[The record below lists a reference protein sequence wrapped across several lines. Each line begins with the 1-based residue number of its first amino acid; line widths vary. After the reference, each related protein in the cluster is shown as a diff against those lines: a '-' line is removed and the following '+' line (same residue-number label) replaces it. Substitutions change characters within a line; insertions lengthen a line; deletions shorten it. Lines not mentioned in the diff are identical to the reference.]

1 MDIFKLVGS
10 IFVKTDD
17 ADKSIDGIQ
26 KKTSSLATNIG
37 NKMQTAGKKIE
48 GVGKALA
55 PISAIAGATL
65 GASVKSASDF
75 TDAMAKVSTLV
86 DTSKVSVDDL
96 SKVFLDLSNA
106 SGKSATELA
115 EAGYQALSASV
126 PVEKL
131 GQFTKT
137 ATDLAKVGFTDTST
151 AVDVLTTAINAY
163 GMETEDAEAIANKL
177 VKTQNRGKTTVN
189 ELASSMGKIIPT
201 ASAMNVDID
210 NLTAGYVV
218 LTKQGIA
225 TAESTTYMNSMLNEL
240 GDSGTT
246 VGGILKEETG
256 MSFQELMA
264 NGDSLGHV
272 LATIY
277 ARSLEDG
284 VAFNEL
290 WGSAEAGKS
299 ALALINYGADEFEVE
314 LEALQEDTNEL
325 GDGLEKLNTP
335 SAKVHKS
342 LNQIKNSGI
351 QLGTAFL
358 TAVAPV
364 LDKVSAGI
372 EKATT
377 WFNSLD
383 EGTKQNIATMLLFV
397 AGLAPV
403 LIGIGKFITLAG
415 SVITAIGTIK
425 TAITGVGTVLSG
437 LGVAVN
443 PIGLIIGAIAL
454 LAVGFVYLWNTSE
467 SFRNFWINL
476 WNVISSTVI
485 SIVNSVKSWL
495 ADAWNV
501 IKNTAVNV
509 WNSLKSGVTNIINGL
524 RSTITNVINNIRNT
538 MTNVWNSIKSTI
550 TNIVNGIKSTV
561 TSVWNSIKSSVTNTV
576 NSIKS
581 TVSSVWNSIK
591 STVTN
596 VMNGIKTTITTAWNN
611 AKTTVTT
618 AVNGI
623 KTSVSSALNSASST
637 VSSIFSNIQ
646 SSISSKINSAREAVT
661 SAISAIRGAFN
672 FSWSLPHLSLPHISI
687 SGGFSI
693 NPPSVPHFGISWYKK
708 AMEDPFL
715 FTRPT
720 LFDVNPITGTAK
732 GAGEAG
738 DEMMYGHSNLMEDIR
753 NASGTADLGEKIDRL
768 IDLLMKYLPQLANM
782 QVVMDSGTV
791 AGELAPVIDQKLG
804 QTGKRKDRWN

>member
-163 GMETEDAEAIANKL
+163 SMETEDAESIATKL
-177 VKTQNRGKTTVN
+177 VKTQNLGKTTVN

-210 NLTAGYVV
+210 NLTAGYVS

-225 TAESTTYMNSMLNEL
+225 TAEATTYMNSMLNEL
-240 GDSGTT
+240 GDSGTD

-256 MSFQELMA
+256 MSFQECMES
-264 NGDSLGHV
+264 GMSLGDV
-272 LATIY
+272 L
-277 ARSLEDG
+277 G
-284 VAFNEL
+284 VLKKHADDNGTAFNEL
-290 WGSAEAGKS
+290 WGSAEAGKAS
-299 ALALINYGADEFEVE
+299 LAILNGGVDEFNSTVSTMKEN
-314 LEALQEDTNEL
+314 TNEL
-325 GDGLEKLNTP
+325 SEGLDKLNTP
-335 SAKVHKS
+335 SAKVRKS

-351 QLGTAFL
+351 ELGTAFL
-358 TAVAPV
+358 TTVAPV

-372 EKATT
+372 EKLTT

-403 LIGIGKFITLAG
+403 LIGIGKFIALVG
-415 SVITAIGTIK
+415 SVITAIGTI
-425 TAITGVGTVLSG
+425 TSAISGVGAVLAG

-443 PIGLIIGAIAL
+443 PIGLIVGAIAL

-476 WNVISSTVI
+476 WNVISTTVI
-485 SIVNSVKSWL
+485 NIVNSVKAWL
-495 ADAWNV
+495 VNAWNA
-501 IKNTAVNV
+501 IKNTAVNT
-509 WNSLKSGVTNIINGL
+509 WNSLKSGVTNIING
-524 RSTITNVINNIRNT
+524 
-538 MTNVWNSIKSTI
+538 MKSTI
-550 TNIVNGIKSTV
+550 TN
-561 TSVWNSIKSSVTNTV
+561 
-576 NSIKS
+576 
-581 TVSSVWNSIK
+581 VWNSIK

-596 VMNGIKTTITTAWNN
+596 VMNGIKTSITTAWNN

-618 AVNGI
+618 SVNGI
-623 KTSVSSALNSASST
+623 KTSISTALNSAKST
-637 VSSIFSNIQ
+637 VSNIFSNIQ
-646 SSISSKINSAREAVT
+646 SSIRNKINSAKDAVT
-661 SAISAIRGAFN
+661 TAINNIKSAFN
-672 FSWSLPHLSLPHISI
+672 FSWHLPHLALPHISI
-687 SGGFSI
+687 SGSFSLT
-693 NPPSVPHFGISWYKK
+693 PPSVPHFGISWYKK
-708 AMEDPFL
+708 AMEDPWL
-715 FTRPT
+715 FTKPT

-738 DEMMYGHSNLMEDIR
+738 NEMMYSHSKLMEDIR

-782 QVVMDSGTV
+782 QVVMDSGTL
-791 AGELAPVIDQKLG
+791 AGELAPAIDRRLG
-804 QTGKRKDRWN
+804 DVSGRKDRWN

>member
-163 GMETEDAEAIANKL
+163 SMETEDAESIATKL
-177 VKTQNRGKTTVN
+177 VKTQNLGKTTVN

-210 NLTAGYVV
+210 NLTAGYVS

-225 TAESTTYMNSMLNEL
+225 TAEATTYMNSMLNEL
-240 GDSGTT
+240 GDSGTD

-256 MSFQELMA
+256 KSFQECMES
-264 NGDSLGHV
+264 GMSLGDV
-272 LATIY
+272 L
-277 ARSLEDG
+277 G
-284 VAFNEL
+284 VLKKHADDNGTAFNEL
-290 WGSAEAGKS
+290 WGSAEAGKAS
-299 ALALINYGADEFEVE
+299 LAILNGGVDEFNGTVSTMKEN
-314 LEALQEDTNEL
+314 TNEL
-325 GDGLEKLNTP
+325 SEGLDKLNTP
-335 SAKVHKS
+335 SAKVRKS

-403 LIGIGKFITLAG
+403 LIGIGKFITLVG
-415 SVITAIGTIK
+415 SVITAISTIK

-476 WNVISSTVI
+476 WNVISTTAI
-485 SIVNSVKSWL
+485 NIVNTVKAWL
-495 ADAWNV
+495 ANAWNA
-501 IKNTAVNV
+501 IRNTAVNT

-524 RSTITNVINNIRNT
+524 
-538 MTNVWNSIKSTI
+538 KSTI
-550 TNIVNGIKSTV
+550 TN
-561 TSVWNSIKSSVTNTV
+561 
-576 NSIKS
+576 
-581 TVSSVWNSIK
+581 VWNSIK

-596 VMNGIKTTITTAWNN
+596 VMNGIKTSITTAWNN

-623 KTSVSSALNSASST
+623 KTNISTALNSAKST
-637 VSSIFSNIQ
+637 VSNIFSNIQ
-646 SSISSKINSAREAVT
+646 SSIRDKINSAKDAVT
-661 SAISAIRGAFN
+661 TAINNIKSAFN
-672 FSWSLPHLSLPHISI
+672 FSWSLPHLALPHISI
-687 SGGFSI
+687 SGSFSI

-738 DEMMYGHSNLMEDIR
+738 DEIMYGHSNLMEDIR
-753 NASGTADLGEKIDRL
+753 NASGTADLGEKIDKL

-782 QVVMDSGTV
+782 QVVMDSGIL
-791 AGELAPVIDQKLG
+791 AGELAPVIDRRLG
-804 QTGKRKDRWN
+804 DVSGRKDRWN

>member
-163 GMETEDAEAIANKL
+163 SMETEDAESIATKL
-177 VKTQNRGKTTVN
+177 VKTQNLGKTTVN

-210 NLTAGYVV
+210 NLTAGYVS

-225 TAESTTYMNSMLNEL
+225 TAEATTYMNSMLNEL

-256 MSFQELMA
+256 MSFQECMDS
-264 NGDSLGHV
+264 GMSLGDV
-272 LATIY
+272 L
-277 ARSLEDG
+277 G
-284 VAFNEL
+284 VLKKHADDNGTAFNEL
-290 WGSAEAGKS
+290 WGSAEAGKAS
-299 ALALINYGADEFEVE
+299 LAILNGGVDEFNSTVSTMKEN
-314 LEALQEDTNEL
+314 TNEL
-325 GDGLEKLNTP
+325 SEGLDKLNTP
-335 SAKVHKS
+335 SAKVRKS

-403 LIGIGKFITLAG
+403 LIGIGKFIALVG
-415 SVITAIGTIK
+415 SVITAIGTI
-425 TAITGVGTVLSG
+425 TSAISGVGTVLAG
-437 LGVAVN
+437 LGIAVN
-443 PIGLIIGAIAL
+443 PIGLIVGAIAL

-476 WNVISSTVI
+476 WNVISTTVMN
-485 SIVNSVKSWL
+485 IVSSVSAWL
-495 ADAWNV
+495 VNAWNA
-501 IKNTAVNV
+501 IRNTAVNV
-509 WNSLKSGVTNIINGL
+509 WNSLRSGVTNIINGL
-524 RSTITNVINNIRNT
+524 KSTITNVWNN
-538 MTNVWNSIKSTI
+538 
-550 TNIVNGIKSTV
+550 
-561 TSVWNSIKSSVTNTV
+561 
-576 NSIKS
+576 
-581 TVSSVWNSIK
+581 IK

-596 VMNGIKTTITTAWNN
+596 VMNNIKTSITTAWNN

-618 AVNGI
+618 SVNGI
-623 KTSVSSALNSASST
+623 KTSISTALNSAKST
-637 VSSIFSNIQ
+637 VTNIFNSIKSAITE
-646 SSISSKINSAREAVT
+646 KINGAKSAVT

-672 FSWSLPHLSLPHISI
+672 FTWSLPHLSLPHISI

-693 NPPSVPHFGISWYKK
+693 NPPSVPHFGISWYRK
-708 AMEDPFL
+708 AMEDPWL
-715 FTRPT
+715 FTKPT

-738 DEMMYGHSNLMEDIR
+738 NEMMYSHSKLMEDIR

-782 QVVMDSGTV
+782 QVVMDSGTL
-791 AGELAPVIDQKLG
+791 AGELAPAIDRRLG
-804 QTGKRKDRWN
+804 DVSGRKDRWN

>member
-163 GMETEDAEAIANKL
+163 SMETEDAESIATKL
-177 VKTQNRGKTTVN
+177 VKTQNLGKTTVN

-210 NLTAGYVV
+210 NLTAGYVS

-225 TAESTTYMNSMLNEL
+225 TAEATTYMNSMLNEL
-240 GDSGTT
+240 GDSGTD

-256 MSFQELMA
+256 MSFQECMES
-264 NGDSLGHV
+264 GMSLGDV
-272 LATIY
+272 L
-277 ARSLEDG
+277 G
-284 VAFNEL
+284 VLKKHADDNGTAFNEL
-290 WGSAEAGKS
+290 WGSAEAGKAS
-299 ALALINYGADEFEVE
+299 LAILNGGVDEFNSTVSTMKEN
-314 LEALQEDTNEL
+314 TNEL
-325 GDGLEKLNTP
+325 SEGLDKLNTP
-335 SAKVHKS
+335 SAKVRKS

-351 QLGTAFL
+351 ELGTAFL
-358 TAVAPV
+358 TTVAPV

-372 EKATT
+372 EKLTT

-383 EGTKQNIATMLLFV
+383 DGTKQTIATMLLLV
-397 AGLAPV
+397 AGIAPV
-403 LIGIGKFITLAG
+403 LIGIGKFIALVG
-415 SVITAIGTIK
+415 SVITAIGTI
-425 TAITGVGTVLSG
+425 TSAISGVGAVLAG
-437 LGVAVN
+437 LGIAVN
-443 PIGLIIGAIAL
+443 PIGLIVGAISL
-454 LAVGFVYLWNTSE
+454 LAVGFVYLWNTSD
-467 SFRNFWINL
+467 SFRQFFIDL
-476 WNVISSTVI
+476 WNTISTTV
-485 SIVNSVKSWL
+485 VSVVTAMGAWL
-495 ADAWNV
+495 TNAWNT
-501 IKNTAVNV
+501 IRNTVVNV
-509 WNSLKSGVTNIINGL
+509 WNAIRSTVTNVVNGI
-524 RSTITNVINNIRNT
+524 RSVV
-538 MTNVWNSIKSTI
+538 TNVWNAIR
-550 TNIVNGIKSTV
+550 
-561 TSVWNSIKSSVTNTV
+561 
-576 NSIKS
+576 
-581 TVSSVWNSIK
+581 

-596 VMNGIKTTITTAWNN
+596 VMNNIRSTITNVWNTAKSTVSNAINGIKTTI
-611 AKTTVTT
+611 
-618 AVNGI
+618 
-623 KTSVSSALNSASST
+623 SSGLNSAKST
-637 VSSIFSNIQ
+637 VTNIFNNIK
-646 SSISSKINSAREAVT
+646 SAITEKINGAKTAV
-661 SAISAIRGAFN
+661 SQAIANIKSAFN
-672 FSWSLPHLSLPHISI
+672 FSWHLPHLALPHVSI
-687 SGGFSI
+687 SGSFSI
-693 NPPSVPHFGISWYKK
+693 NPPSVPHFGISWYRK
-708 AMEDPFL
+708 AMEDPLL

-720 LFDVNPITGTAK
+720 IFDVDPTTGKAK
-732 GAGEAG
+732 GAGESG
-738 DEMMYGHSNLMEDIR
+738 DEMMYGHSNLMNDIR
-753 NASGTADLGEKIDRL
+753 EASGTADLGEKIDRL
-768 IDLLMKYLPQLANM
+768 LDLLTRYLPELANM
-782 QVVMDSGTV
+782 QVVMDSGTL
-791 AGELAPVIDQKLG
+791 AGELAPAIDRNLG
-804 QTGKRKDRWN
+804 VTGGRKGRWN

>member
-163 GMETEDAEAIANKL
+163 SMETEDAESIATKL
-177 VKTQNRGKTTVN
+177 VKTQNLGKTTVN

-210 NLTAGYVV
+210 NLTAGYVS

-225 TAESTTYMNSMLNEL
+225 TAEATTYMNSMLNEL

-256 MSFQELMA
+256 MSFQECMDS
-264 NGDSLGHV
+264 GMSLGDV
-272 LATIY
+272 L
-277 ARSLEDG
+277 G
-284 VAFNEL
+284 VLKKHADENGTAFNEL
-290 WGSAEAGKS
+290 WGSAEAGKAS
-299 ALALINYGADEFEVE
+299 LAILNGGVDEFNSTVQTMKEN
-314 LEALQEDTNEL
+314 TNEL
-325 GDGLEKLNTP
+325 SEGLDKLNTP
-335 SAKVHKS
+335 SAKVRKS

-364 LDKVSAGI
+364 LDKVSEGI

-403 LIGIGKFITLAG
+403 LIGIGKFIALVG
-415 SVITAIGTIK
+415 SVITAIGTI
-425 TAITGVGTVLSG
+425 TSAISGVGAVLAG

-443 PIGLIIGAIAL
+443 PIGLIVGAIAL

-476 WNVISSTVI
+476 WNVISTTVMN
-485 SIVNSVKSWL
+485 IVSSVSAWL
-495 ADAWNV
+495 ANAWNA

-509 WNSLKSGVTNIINGL
+509 WNSLKSGVTNIINNL
-524 RSTITNVINNIRNT
+524 KSTI
-538 MTNVWNSIKSTI
+538 TNVWNSIKST
-550 TNIVNGIKSTV
+550 V
-561 TSVWNSIKSSVTNTV
+561 TS
-576 NSIKS
+576 
-581 TVSSVWNSIK
+581 
-591 STVTN
+591 
-596 VMNGIKTTITTAWNN
+596 VMNGIKTTVTNVWNS
-611 AKTTVTT
+611 AKTTVSN
-618 AVNGI
+618 AINGI
-623 KTSVSSALNSASST
+623 KTTISSGLNSAKST
-637 VSSIFSNIQ
+637 VTNIFNNI
-646 SSISSKINSAREAVT
+646 K
-661 SAISAIRGAFN
+661 SAITEKMNGAKSAVSQAIANIKSAFN

-782 QVVMDSGTV
+782 QVVMDSGTL
-791 AGELAPVIDQKLG
+791 AGELTPAIDRRLG
-804 QTGKRKDRWN
+804 VTGERKGRWN

>member
-163 GMETEDAEAIANKL
+163 SMETEDAESIATKL
-177 VKTQNRGKTTVN
+177 VKTQNLGKTTVD

-210 NLTAGYVV
+210 NLTAGYVS

-225 TAESTTYMNSMLNEL
+225 TAEATTYMNSMLNEL

-256 MSFQELMA
+256 MSFQECMDS
-264 NGDSLGHV
+264 GMSLGDV
-272 LATIY
+272 L
-277 ARSLEDG
+277 G
-284 VAFNEL
+284 VLKKHADDNGTAFNEL
-290 WGSAEAGKS
+290 WGSAEAGKAS
-299 ALALINYGADEFEVE
+299 LAILNGGVDEFNGTVSTMKEN
-314 LEALQEDTNEL
+314 TNEL
-325 GDGLEKLNTP
+325 SEGLNKLNTP
-335 SAKVHKS
+335 SAKVRKS

-403 LIGIGKFITLAG
+403 LIGIGKFIALVG
-415 SVITAIGTIK
+415 SVITAIGTI
-425 TAITGVGTVLSG
+425 TSAISGVGTVLAG
-437 LGVAVN
+437 LGIAVN
-443 PIGLIIGAIAL
+443 PIGLIVGAIAL

-476 WNVISSTVI
+476 WNVISTTVMN
-485 SIVNSVKSWL
+485 IVSSVSAWL
-495 ADAWNV
+495 ANAWNA
-501 IKNTAVNV
+501 IRNTAVNV
-509 WNSLKSGVTNIINGL
+509 WNSLRSGVTNIINGL
-524 RSTITNVINNIRNT
+524 KSTITNVWNN
-538 MTNVWNSIKSTI
+538 
-550 TNIVNGIKSTV
+550 
-561 TSVWNSIKSSVTNTV
+561 
-576 NSIKS
+576 
-581 TVSSVWNSIK
+581 IK

-596 VMNGIKTTITTAWNN
+596 VMNNIKTTITTAWNN

-618 AVNGI
+618 SVNGI
-623 KTSVSSALNSASST
+623 KTSISTALNSAKST
-637 VSSIFSNIQ
+637 VSSIFSSIK
-646 SSISSKINSAREAVT
+646 SSITEKINGAKTAVT
-661 SAISAIRGAFN
+661 TAINNIKSAFN
-672 FSWSLPHLSLPHISI
+672 FSWHLPHLALPHISI
-687 SGGFSI
+687 SGSFSLT
-693 NPPSVPHFGISWYKK
+693 PPSVPHFGISWYKK
-708 AMEDPFL
+708 AMEDPWL
-715 FTRPT
+715 FTKPT

-738 DEMMYGHSNLMEDIR
+738 NEMMYSHSKLMEDIR
-753 NASGTADLGEKIDRL
+753 NASGTADLGDKIDRL

-782 QVVMDSGTV
+782 QVVMDSGTL
-791 AGELAPVIDQKLG
+791 AGELAPAIDRRLG
-804 QTGKRKDRWN
+804 DVSGRKDRWN

>member
-1 MDIFKLVGS
+1 MDIFTLVGS

-163 GMETEDAEAIANKL
+163 SMETEDAESIATKL
-177 VKTQNRGKTTVN
+177 VKTQNLGKTTVN

-210 NLTAGYVV
+210 NLTAGYVS

-225 TAESTTYMNSMLNEL
+225 TAEATTYMNSMLNEL

-256 MSFQELMA
+256 MSFQECMDS
-264 NGDSLGHV
+264 GMSLGDV
-272 LATIY
+272 L
-277 ARSLEDG
+277 G
-284 VAFNEL
+284 VLKKHADDNGTAFNEL
-290 WGSAEAGKS
+290 WGSAEAGKAS
-299 ALALINYGADEFEVE
+299 LAILNGGVDEFNSTVSTMKEN
-314 LEALQEDTNEL
+314 TNEL
-325 GDGLEKLNTP
+325 SEGLDKLNTP
-335 SAKVHKS
+335 SAKVRKS

-403 LIGIGKFITLAG
+403 LIGIGKFIALVG
-415 SVITAIGTIK
+415 SVITAIGTI
-425 TAITGVGTVLSG
+425 TSAISGVGTVLAG

-443 PIGLIIGAIAL
+443 PIGLIVGAIAL

-467 SFRNFWINL
+467 GFRNFWINL
-476 WNVISSTVI
+476 WNVISTTVMN
-485 SIVNSVKSWL
+485 IVSSVSAWL
-495 ADAWNV
+495 ANAWNT
-501 IKNTAVNV
+501 IRNTAVNV
-509 WNSLKSGVTNIINGL
+509 WNSLKSGVTNIVNGIK
-524 RSTITNVINNIRNT
+524 STI
-538 MTNVWNSIKSTI
+538 TNVWNSI
-550 TNIVNGIKSTV
+550 N
-561 TSVWNSIKSSVTNTV
+561 
-576 NSIKS
+576 
-581 TVSSVWNSIK
+581 

-596 VMNGIKTTITTAWNN
+596 VMNGIKTTITNVWNTAKSTVSN
-611 AKTTVTT
+611 AI
-618 AVNGI
+618 NGI
-623 KTSVSSALNSASST
+623 KTTISSGLNSAKST
-637 VSSIFSNIQ
+637 VTNIFNSIKSAITE
-646 SSISSKINSAREAVT
+646 KINGAKSAV
-661 SAISAIRGAFN
+661 SQAIANIKSAFN

-753 NASGTADLGEKIDRL
+753 NASGTADLGDKIDRL

-782 QVVMDSGTV
+782 QVVMDSGTL
-791 AGELAPVIDQKLG
+791 AGELAPAIDRRLG
-804 QTGKRKDRWN
+804 VTGERKGRWN

>member
-26 KKTSSLATNIG
+26 KKTSSLATTIG

-163 GMETEDAEAIANKL
+163 GLETEDAEAIANKL

-325 GDGLEKLNTP
+325 GDGLDKLNTP

-403 LIGIGKFITLAG
+403 LIGIGKFIALVG
-415 SVITAIGTIK
+415 SVITAIGTI
-425 TAITGVGTVLSG
+425 TSAISGVGAVLAG

-443 PIGLIIGAIAL
+443 PIGLIVGAIAL

-467 SFRNFWINL
+467 GFRNFWINL
-476 WNVISSTVI
+476 WNVISTTVMN
-485 SIVNSVKSWL
+485 IVSSVSAWL
-495 ADAWNV
+495 ANAWNT
-501 IKNTAVNV
+501 IRNTAVNI
-509 WNSLKSGVTNIINGL
+509 WNGLKSSV
-524 RSTITNVINNIRNT
+524 
-538 MTNVWNSIKSTI
+538 
-550 TNIVNGIKSTV
+550 TNIVNGIKST
-561 TSVWNSIKSSVTNTV
+561 ITN
-576 NSIKS
+576 
-581 TVSSVWNSIK
+581 VWNSIK

-596 VMNGIKTTITTAWNN
+596 VMNGIKTSITTAWNS

-618 AVNGI
+618 SINGI
-623 KTSVSSALNSASST
+623 KTTISSGLNSAKST
-637 VSSIFSNIQ
+637 VTNIFNSIKSAITE
-646 SSISSKINSAREAVT
+646 KINGAKTAVT
-661 SAISAIRGAFN
+661 TAINNIKSAFN
-672 FSWSLPHLSLPHISI
+672 FSWHLPHLALPHISI
-687 SGGFSI
+687 SGSFSLT
-693 NPPSVPHFGISWYKK
+693 PPSVPHFGISWYKK
-708 AMEDPFL
+708 AMEDPWL
-715 FTRPT
+715 FTKPT

-738 DEMMYGHSNLMEDIR
+738 NEMMYSHSKLMEDIR

-782 QVVMDSGTV
+782 QVVMDSGTL
-791 AGELAPVIDQKLG
+791 AGELAPVIDRRLG
-804 QTGKRKDRWN
+804 DVSGRKDRWN

>member
-26 KKTSSLATNIG
+26 KKTSSLATTIG

-163 GMETEDAEAIANKL
+163 SMETEDAESIATKL
-177 VKTQNRGKTTVN
+177 VKTQNLGKTTVN

-210 NLTAGYVV
+210 NLTAGYVS

-225 TAESTTYMNSMLNEL
+225 TAEATTYMNSMLNEL

-256 MSFQELMA
+256 MSFQECMDS
-264 NGDSLGHV
+264 GMSLGDV
-272 LATIY
+272 L
-277 ARSLEDG
+277 G
-284 VAFNEL
+284 VLKGHADENGTAFNEL
-290 WGSAEAGKS
+290 WGSAEAGKAS
-299 ALALINYGADEFEVE
+299 LAILNGGVDEFNSTVSTMKEN
-314 LEALQEDTNEL
+314 TNEL
-325 GDGLEKLNTP
+325 SEGLDKLNTP
-335 SAKVHKS
+335 STKVRKS

-351 QLGTAFL
+351 QLGTAFITGL
-358 TAVAPV
+358 APT

-403 LIGIGKFITLAG
+403 LIGIGKFIALVG
-415 SVITAIGTIK
+415 SVITAIGTI
-425 TAITGVGTVLSG
+425 TSAISGVGAVLAG
-437 LGVAVN
+437 LGIAVN
-443 PIGLIIGAIAL
+443 PIGLIVGAISL

-476 WNVISSTVI
+476 WNVISTTVMN
-485 SIVNSVKSWL
+485 IVSSVSAWL
-495 ADAWNV
+495 ANAWNA
-501 IKNTAVNV
+501 IMTTAVNI
-509 WNSLKSGVTNIINGL
+509 WNSLKSGVTNIVNGL
-524 RSTITNVINNIRNT
+524 
-538 MTNVWNSIKSTI
+538 KSTI
-550 TNIVNGIKSTV
+550 TD
-561 TSVWNSIKSSVTNTV
+561 VWNA
-576 NSIKS
+576 
-581 TVSSVWNSIK
+581 IK

-596 VMNGIKTTITTAWNN
+596 VMNGIKTTITNVWNTAKSTVSN
-611 AKTTVTT
+611 AI
-618 AVNGI
+618 NGI
-623 KTSVSSALNSASST
+623 KTTISSGLNSAKST
-637 VSSIFSNIQ
+637 VTNIFNSIKSAITE
-646 SSISSKINSAREAVT
+646 KINGAKSAVT

-672 FSWSLPHLSLPHISI
+672 FSWHLPHLALPHISI

-708 AMEDPFL
+708 AMEDPWL

-738 DEMMYGHSNLMEDIR
+738 NEMMYSHSKLMEDIR
-753 NASGTADLGEKIDRL
+753 NASGTADLGDKIDRL

-782 QVVMDSGTV
+782 QVVMDSGTL
-791 AGELAPVIDQKLG
+791 AGELAPEIDRRLG
-804 QTGKRKDRWN
+804 DVSGRKDRWN

>member
-131 GQFTKT
+131 GGFVKT

-163 GMETEDAEAIANKL
+163 SMETEDAESIATKL
-177 VKTQNRGKTTVN
+177 VKTQNLGKTTVN

-210 NLTAGYVV
+210 NLTAGYVS

-225 TAESTTYMNSMLNEL
+225 TAEATTYMNSMLNEL

-256 MSFQELMA
+256 MSFQECMDS
-264 NGDSLGHV
+264 GMSLGDV
-272 LATIY
+272 L
-277 ARSLEDG
+277 G
-284 VAFNEL
+284 VLKKHADDNGTAFNEL
-290 WGSAEAGKS
+290 WGSAEAGKAS
-299 ALALINYGADEFEVE
+299 LAILNGGVDEFNSTVSTMKEN
-314 LEALQEDTNEL
+314 TNEL
-325 GDGLEKLNTP
+325 SEGLDKLNTP
-335 SAKVHKS
+335 SAKVRKS

-403 LIGIGKFITLAG
+403 LIGIGKFIALVG
-415 SVITAIGTIK
+415 SVITAIGTI
-425 TAITGVGTVLSG
+425 TSAISGVGTVLAG
-437 LGVAVN
+437 LGIAVN
-443 PIGLIIGAIAL
+443 PIGLIVGAIAL

-476 WNVISSTVI
+476 WNVISTTVMN
-485 SIVNSVKSWL
+485 IVSSVSAWL
-495 ADAWNV
+495 VNAWNA
-501 IKNTAVNV
+501 IRNTAVNV
-509 WNSLKSGVTNIINGL
+509 WNSLRSGVTNIINGL
-524 RSTITNVINNIRNT
+524 KSTITNVWNN
-538 MTNVWNSIKSTI
+538 
-550 TNIVNGIKSTV
+550 
-561 TSVWNSIKSSVTNTV
+561 
-576 NSIKS
+576 
-581 TVSSVWNSIK
+581 IK

-596 VMNGIKTTITTAWNN
+596 VMNGIKI
-611 AKTTVTT
+611 TVTNVWNT
-618 AVNGI
+618 AKSTVSNAINGI
-623 KTSVSSALNSASST
+623 KTTISSGLNSAKST
-637 VSSIFSNIQ
+637 VTNIFNSIKSAITE
-646 SSISSKINSAREAVT
+646 KINGAKSAV
-661 SAISAIRGAFN
+661 SQAIANIKSAFN
-672 FSWSLPHLSLPHISI
+672 FSWHLPHLALPHISI
-687 SGGFSI
+687 SGSFSLT
-693 NPPSVPHFGISWYKK
+693 PPSVPHFGISWYKK
-708 AMEDPFL
+708 AMEDPWL
-715 FTRPT
+715 FTKPT
-720 LFDVNPITGTAK
+720 LFDVNPVTGTAK

-738 DEMMYGHSNLMEDIR
+738 NEMMYSHSKLMEDIR
-753 NASGTADLGEKIDRL
+753 NASGTADLGDKIDRL

-782 QVVMDSGTV
+782 QVVMDSGTL
-791 AGELAPVIDQKLG
+791 AGELAPEIDRRLG
-804 QTGKRKDRWN
+804 DVSGRKDRWN